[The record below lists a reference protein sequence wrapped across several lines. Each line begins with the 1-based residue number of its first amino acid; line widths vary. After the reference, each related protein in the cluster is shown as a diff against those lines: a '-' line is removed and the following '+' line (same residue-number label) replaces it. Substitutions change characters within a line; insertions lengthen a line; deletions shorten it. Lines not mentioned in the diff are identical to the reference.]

1 MTKDRKICTDNQN
14 LQNVSQSST
23 TDTFKHIMRTQ
34 LIYFLHETTQLTEEE
49 IKDIAIFFKPI
60 QAKRNK
66 VLVGL
71 GHTCQHFYFI
81 NKGCLRVYGF
91 DKKGNEVTS
100 KFSFADN
107 LITTLTSFI
116 DQKPSRDCLVSLE
129 NSEILQIDRASFFTL
144 TEKYPAFKELYNSI
158 VQYAFIHS
166 QMRVYSFLGM
176 DGIDKLKW
184 VIEHEPELLTR
195 ISSKAVASYLGMTNS
210 TLSKLRAKL

>member
-1 MTKDRKICTDNQN
+1 MTA
-14 LQNVSQSST
+14 
-23 TDTFKHIMRTQ
+23 Q
-34 LIYFLHETTQLTEEE
+34 LKSFLHKNTRLADEE
-49 IKDIAIFFKPI
+49 ISDIVSFFEPI
-60 QAKRNK
+60 STKRK
-66 VLVGL
+66 EILIDLESV
-71 GHTCQHFYFI
+71 CQHTYFI

-100 KFSFADN
+100 KFSFEDH

-129 NSEILQIDRASFFTL
+129 NSEILQIDRTSFFTL

-176 DGIDKLKW
+176 EGIDKLKW